1 MIDFNKI
8 IDFFYPEANT
18 LRDILLVHSK
28 GVAQLAEEILDRH
41 PELQADREIVIAGAM
56 IHDIG
61 IRNCDAA
68 GIECYGSEPY
78 ICHGILGADM
88 IRKNQ
93 NTLCLT
99 PEESEKLARICE
111 RHTGTG
117 LTKKQI
123 ESQNL
128 PLPHRDLT
136 PETLEEQITCYSDT
150 FFSTTHPEKKKTYDK
165 AVRSLQKFGEEGLIV
180 FERWH
185 KKFG

>member
-8 IDFFYPEANT
+8 IDFFYPEANK

-28 GVAQLAEEILDRH
+28 GVAQLATEILDHH

-93 NTLCLT
+93 NALSLT
-99 PEESEKLARICE
+99 PEESETLARICE

-128 PLPHRDLT
+128 PLPHCDLT
-136 PETLEEQITCYSDT
+136 PETIEEQIICYADK
-150 FFSTTHPEKKKTYDK
+150 FFSKTHPEKMKSYDK
-165 AVRSLQKFGEEGLIV
+165 AVRSLQKFGEEGLVI

>member
-136 PETLEEQITCYSDT
+136 PETL
-150 FFSTTHPEKKKTYDK
+150 
-165 AVRSLQKFGEEGLIV
+165 
-180 FERWH
+180 
-185 KKFG
+185 